1 MGVMRVFNNN
11 PDNRTP
17 GPVAA
22 FRTGGGM
29 TRFLRRD
36 EGSMAVFSVFV
47 FFAMLLVGGLAVDM
61 MRHENERIR
70 MQNTADRAVLAATML
85 RENVSNAT
93 PQQIVNAYFAAEGLD
108 AQLAGRVSVVTDDD
122 NGRTVTVAPAATVP
136 TLFMNMLGIDDFAI
150 VTPAQATEAMGGG
163 AQIELVMVLDVSGSM
178 GGSNK
183 IGAMRTAASD
193 LATSLLTDNEDGSV
207 AITIVPYDE
216 WVLPPAGFLNSF
228 TNVTGSG
235 ACNDWSVWNVVTGS
249 LDQATLRR
257 SCNTDAWA
265 QVRPYENRVA
275 DATGAINGLV
285 SRGTTSID
293 LGVRN
298 GALFFDPSIRP
309 AITTLIANGTVSPIF
324 AGRPYSWN
332 EPGVGRALILLTDGE
347 NCCGARY
354 STAQQDLNTL
364 SVCSELKDR
373 GVLIYSIAFQAPS
386 SGAALMQGCASSPS
400 HYFNADTSQVQA
412 AFQAIGNNIQT
423 QALRLTF

>member
-1 MGVMRVFNNN
+1 MVEVMRVFNQVSAPEASDN
-11 PDNRTP
+11 PGAGIR
-17 GPVAA
+17 
-22 FRTGGGM
+22 
-29 TRFLRRD
+29 RFLRND
-36 EGSMAVFSVFV
+36 NGSMAVFSLFV
-47 FFAMLLVGGLAVDM
+47 FFAMLLTGGLAVDM

-85 RENVSNAT
+85 RENVSEAT
-93 PQQIVNAYFAAEGLD
+93 PLQIVTAYFAAEGLE
-108 AQLAGRVSVVTDDD
+108 AQLAGRVTVASDDES
-122 NGRTVTVAPAATVP
+122 GRTVTVFPAATVP
-136 TLFMNMLGIDDFAI
+136 TLFMNMLGIEDFSI
-150 VTPAQATEAMGGG
+150 VTPAQATETLGGG

-183 IGAMRTAASD
+183 IGAMRTAAAD
-193 LATSLLTDNEDGSV
+193 LATSLLTDNENGEV

-235 ACNDWSVWNVVTGS
+235 ACNDWSVWNLVTGS

-257 SCNTDAWA
+257 SCNTAGWA
-265 QVRPYENRVA
+265 QVRPYVNTVA
-275 DATGAINGLV
+275 DATAAINGLV

-309 AITTLIANGTVSPIF
+309 AITTLISNGDIDPIF
-324 AGRPYSWN
+324 AGRPYGWN
-332 EPGVGRALILLTDGE
+332 EPGVVRALILLTDGE

-354 STAQQDLNTL
+354 PTVTQDLNTL
-364 SVCSELKDR
+364 AVCSELKSR
-373 GVLIYSIAFQAPS
+373 GILIYSIAFQAPT
-386 SGAALMQGCASSPS
+386 SGANLMRGCASSPS
-400 HYFNADTSQVQA
+400 HFFNADTSEVLA